1 MIKKGLENQ
10 RKNLQELE
18 LINEK
23 KQKELTELKRLKRA
37 KGITLIALII
47 TIIVLLILAAVSIAT
62 LTGENGILT
71 RANDSKKQTEIASV
85 KEQAQLDIANWI
97 AERLENG
104 EDTTLDDA
112 TIKNIIETANA
123 SNTDK
128 YYKELQSDKIITPSG
143 YEILYSELYTNGNGG
158 SGGETGNLP
167 STAETTP
174 FLPDGA
180 TVTNADLE
188 TGITIKDSNNNEW
201 TWIVVPKSIYT
212 TATSSTDYANIEK
225 DMQTYANKYR
235 SSFTDEWY
243 SEAQHGFASADEYNN
258 HKNAMLKSVYEN
270 GGFYIGKYEV
280 GSFDNPVN
288 SNNNTRQ
295 AVIQQ
300 GAYPYNW
307 VTCSQAQELSESLA
321 VGGKTSSL
329 MFGIQWDLVLAYL
342 ESKGVSVNDDS
353 GSWGNY
359 SNVAFDITRGK
370 YSTDSGASYTEVNV
384 TYQKPASS
392 VLLTTGATERN
403 SKMNIYD
410 LAGNVCEWTLEKSTN
425 TNFPCAYR
433 GGNYDKDGSDS
444 PASSRYNGSTSYTNS
459 SRIGIRPALY

>member
-1 MIKKGLENQ
+1 MNMKGEKD
-10 RKNLQELE
+10 KNMR
-18 LINEK
+18 N
-23 KQKELTELKRLKRA
+23 
-37 KGITLIALII
+37 KGITLIALVI

-71 RANDSKKQTEIASV
+71 RANDAKEETEIASV

-143 YEILYSELYTNGNGG
+143 YEILYSELYTNNGG
-158 SGGETGNLP
+158 SGGQTGSLP

-180 TVTNADLE
+180 TVTNANLD
-188 TGITIKDSNNNEW
+188 TGVTIKDEKNNEW
-201 TWIVVPKSIYT
+201 TWIEVPRSIYDNEAYYT
-212 TATSSTDYANIEK
+212 NGATKPENSEDYTNIETI
-225 DMQTYANKYR
+225 MQNYASSYR
-235 SSFTDEWY
+235 SSYTDTWY
-243 SEAQHGFASADEYNN
+243 SEAQHGFESADEYNN
-258 HKNAMLKSVYEN
+258 HKKAMLKSVYEN

-280 GSFDNPVN
+280 GSFDNPVT
-288 SNNNTRQ
+288 SNNNTRK
-295 AVIQQ
+295 AVIQK
-300 GAYPYNW
+300 GAYPYNY
-307 VTCSQAQELSESLA
+307 VTCKQAQELSESLA

-342 ESKGVSVNDDS
+342 ESKGVPEADLNDDS
-353 GSWGNY
+353 SSWGNY
-359 SNVAFDITRGK
+359 ANNSFQVAEGNK
-370 YSTDSGASYTEVNV
+370 YAIYNQS
-384 TYQKPASS
+384 TYQLGDWNPVPSGYEKPNSGTENK
-392 VLLTTGATERN
+392 VLLSTGAVESN

-410 LAGNVCEWTLEKSTN
+410 LAGNVWEWTLEKSTG
-425 TNFPCAYR
+425 TRTPCAFS
-433 GGNYDKDGSDS
+433 GGGYDLYGSGT
-444 PASSRYNGSTSYTNS
+444 PASYRSSYSTSS
-459 SRIGIRPALY
+459 SSDIVGIRPALY

>member
-1 MIKKGLENQ
+1 MKKKFLNQ
-10 RKNLQELE
+10 R
-18 LINEK
+18 
-23 KQKELTELKRLKRA
+23 
-37 KGITLIALII
+37 GITLIALVI

-71 RANDSKKQTEIASV
+71 RANEAKEKTEIASV
-85 KEQAQLDIANWI
+85 KEQAQLDIVNWI

-123 SNTDK
+123 SNTNK

-158 SGGETGNLP
+158 SGGETGSLP

-174 FLPDGA
+174 FLPDSNS
-180 TVTNADLE
+180 TVVEDDLDK
-188 TGITIKDSNNNEW
+188 GVVVKDSNNNEW

-225 DMQTYANKYR
+225 DMQTYADKYR
-235 SSFTDEWY
+235 GSFTDEWY
-243 SEAQHGFASADEYNN
+243 SEAQHGFASAGEYNN
-258 HKNAMLKSVYEN
+258 YKNVMLKSVYEN

-280 GSFDNPVN
+280 GIGEETYRNYGTDYSTEHPIDETP
-288 SNNNTRQ
+288 
-295 AVIQQ
+295 VIQQ
-300 GAYPYNW
+300 DKYVYNW
-307 VTCSQAQELSESLA
+307 VRCSQAQELSESLA

-342 ESKGVSVNDDS
+342 EANGVSENDLKVNS

-359 SNVAFDITRGK
+359 SNEAFDITRGK
-370 YSTDSGASYTEVNV
+370 YSTYYGVKYTTVNG
-384 TYQKPASS
+384 TYPKPKSS

-410 LAGNVCEWTLEKSTN
+410 LAGNVLEWTLEKSTL
-425 TNFPCAYR
+425 TDFPCAYR
-433 GGNYDKDGSDS
+433 GGSYDDFGSGY
-444 PASSRYNGSTSYTNS
+444 PASIRYDFSASHSFNNLGF
-459 SRIGIRPALY
+459 RPALY

>member
-1 MIKKGLENQ
+1 MNMKGEKD
-10 RKNLQELE
+10 KNMR
-18 LINEK
+18 N
-23 KQKELTELKRLKRA
+23 
-37 KGITLIALII
+37 KGITLIALVI

-71 RANDSKKQTEIASV
+71 RANDAKEKTEIASV

-158 SGGETGNLP
+158 SGETGGLP

-180 TVTNADLE
+180 TVTNANLD
-188 TGITIKDSNNNEW
+188 TGVTIKDEKNNEW
-201 TWIVVPKSIYT
+201 TWIEVPRSIYDNEAYYT
-212 TATSSTDYANIEK
+212 NGVTKPENSEDYTNIEK
-225 DMQTYANKYR
+225 IMQNYASSYR
-235 SSFTDEWY
+235 RSYTDTWY
-243 SEAQHGFASADEYNN
+243 SEAQHGFESADEYNN

-280 GSFDNPVN
+280 GSFDNPVT
-288 SNNNTRQ
+288 SNNNTRK
-295 AVIQQ
+295 AVIQK
-300 GAYPYNW
+300 GAYPYNY
-307 VTCSQAQELSESLA
+307 VTCKQAQELSESLA

-342 ESKGVSVNDDS
+342 ESKGVPEADLNDDS
-353 GSWGNY
+353 SSWGNY
-359 SNVAFDITRGK
+359 ANNSFQVAEGNK
-370 YSTDSGASYTEVNV
+370 YAIYNQSTSQLGDWNPVPSGYEKPNSGTENW
-384 TYQKPASS
+384 
-392 VLLTTGATERN
+392 VLLSTGAVESN

-410 LAGNVCEWTLEKSTN
+410 LAGNVWEWTLEKSTLDDS
-425 TNFPCAYR
+425 PCASR
-433 GGNYDKDGSDS
+433 GGDYSADGSWY
-444 PASSRYNGSTSYTNS
+444 PASRRYNSSTSYS
-459 SRIGIRPALY
+459 SYLLGCRPALY

>member
-1 MIKKGLENQ
+1 MRQRIKNV
-10 RKNLQELE
+10 
-18 LINEK
+18 
-23 KQKELTELKRLKRA
+23 
-37 KGITLIALII
+37 KGITLIALVI
-47 TIIVLLILAAVSIAT
+47 TIIVLLILAGVSIAT

-71 RANDSKKQTEIASV
+71 RANESKTQTEIGEEEEAIRLAYNGV
-85 KEQAQLDIANWI
+85 MADNLGDGVMAEQ
-97 AERLENG
+97 LEN
-104 EDTTLDDA
+104 
-112 TIKNIIETANA
+112 
-123 SNTDK
+123 
-128 YYKELQSDKIITPSG
+128 ELQANGYNVAAEEVDGKIKVTFGAPSNRV
-143 YEILYSELYTNGNGG
+143 YAIDSNGNITQAGT
-158 SGGETGNLP
+158 GEVTPPTGNLP

-180 TVTNADLE
+180 TVTNADLG
-188 TGITIKDSNNNEW
+188 TGVTIKDEKDNEW
-201 TWIVVPKSIYT
+201 TWIEVPRSIYDNEAYYT
-212 TATSSTDYANIEK
+212 NGATKPENSEDYTNIETI
-225 DMQTYANKYR
+225 MQNYASSYR
-235 SSFTDEWY
+235 SSYTDEWY
-243 SEAQHGFASADEYNN
+243 SVAQHGFESADEYNN

-329 MFGIQWDLVLAYL
+329 MFGIQWDLVMAYL
-342 ESKGVSVNDDS
+342 EANGVSENDLKVNS

-359 SNVAFDITRGK
+359 SNEAFDITRGK
-370 YSTDSGASYTEVNV
+370 YSTDYGASYTEVNG

-410 LAGNVCEWTLEKSTN
+410 LAGNVWEWTLEKSTG
-425 TNFPCAYR
+425 TFGQCAVR
-433 GGNYDKDGSDS
+433 GGSYGGNGSVGPVS
-444 PASSRYNGSTSYTNS
+444 GPASGRYNGSTSGSVNL
-459 SRIGIRPALY
+459 IGFRPALY

>member
-1 MIKKGLENQ
+1 M
-10 RKNLQELE
+10 KNKAKSFDK
-18 LINEK
+18 N
-23 KQKELTELKRLKRA
+23 
-37 KGITLIALII
+37 KGITLIALVI
-47 TIIVLLILAAVSIAT
+47 TIIVLLILAGVTIAT

-167 STAETTP
+167 STAETSP
-174 FLPDGA
+174 FLPDSNS
-180 TVTNADLE
+180 TVVEDDLDE
-188 TGITIKDSNNNEW
+188 GVVVKDSKNNEW
-201 TWIVVPKSIYT
+201 TWIVVPKSV
-212 TATSSTDYANIEK
+212 TASSTTDGDIENALIGYA
-225 DMQTYANKYR
+225 TKYR
-235 SSFTDEWY
+235 GSDTDTWY
-243 SEAQHGFASADEYNN
+243 EGCGLSQSKYEENYS
-258 HKNAMLKSVYEN
+258 KMLQSIKAN

-280 GSFDNPVN
+280 GSFDNPVT
-288 SNNNTRQ
+288 SDDNTRQ

-300 GAYPYNW
+300 GAYPYNY
-307 VTCSQAQELSESLA
+307 VTCSQAEEIAEGLA
-321 VGGKTSSL
+321 AGGKTSTL

-342 ESKGVSVNDDS
+342 ESKGVPAADLNDDS
-353 GSWGNY
+353 SSWGNY
-359 SNVAFDITRGK
+359 TDNSFPIAEGNEYAI
-370 YSTDSGASYTEVNV
+370 YNQSTSQLGDWNPVPSGYEKPNSGTE
-384 TYQKPASS
+384 SM
-392 VLLTTGATERN
+392 VLLTTGAVEDN

-410 LAGNVCEWTLEKSTN
+410 LAGNVLEWTLEKSTSALG
-425 TNFPCAYR
+425 PCSSR
-433 GGNYDKDGSDS
+433 GGRYIAYGRIDPASDRLGGGLSYSDS
-444 PASSRYNGSTSYTNS
+444 G
-459 SRIGIRPALY
+459 IGFRPALY